1 MGASG
6 SGLVEP
12 YGWAEP
18 GPSGATTERGC
29 ANPRSTPG
37 SGRLRL
43 AYAGETG
50 GRERLGAI
58 VAPCTDTHAAT
69 RSVTAANAAYAA
81 GRPGGAASGKPSAD
95 SSSGGAGSPPP
106 DRQGAVGGT
115 RGAVRVELGGS

>member
-12 YGWAEP
+12 YGLPEP
-18 GPSGATTERGC
+18 GPSGATTELGC

-81 GRPGGAASGKPSAD
+81 GRRSEEHTSELQSLMRHSYAAFCFKK
-95 SSSGGAGSPPP
+95 
-106 DRQGAVGGT
+106 
-115 RGAVRVELGGS
+115 